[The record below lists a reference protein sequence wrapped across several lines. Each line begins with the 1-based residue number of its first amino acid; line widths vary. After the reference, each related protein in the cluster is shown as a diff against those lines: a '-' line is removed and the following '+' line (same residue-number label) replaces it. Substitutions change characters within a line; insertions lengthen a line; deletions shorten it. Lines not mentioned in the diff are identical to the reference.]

1 MNINQQ
7 YNFFFRF
14 RRKRKF
20 RQIGIVYRAFGEHD
34 TDGKVN
40 TSGLCNEF
48 SVKSQKVPER
58 RGSWIGKKKW

>member
-34 TDGKVN
+34 TDGKVKGA
-40 TSGLCNEF
+40 SIYL
-48 SVKSQKVPER
+48 
-58 RGSWIGKKKW
+58 RGN